1 MMEARASMPTTTPTA
16 MATVFGLLSSSSL
29 GASDGVADAW
39 AAAVDVGAAD
49 DGFGTAELLLDTSGS

>member
-1 MMEARASMPTTTPTA
+1 MPTTTPTA